1 MPSKSVLS
9 FISKYRTLLEVR
21 RRSGVVLLGINK
33 LVHGLTRMIRG
44 FQLTEGGF
52 ASMDILVVPVIPM
65 LQCIITMLVMII
77 GFMTL
82 RTSIKRVLAPM
93 KPVKDF
99 MIGFSLV
106 GIVVLFILNIILL
119 HDFELRPNGYGQR
132 SDGSYCLDRNTFL
145 DVGERL
151 VLIKPPQPPSI
162 PEKLQLTSQIQAGSL
177 CNDCSKTKLIST
189 CFDRHIV
196 YMIWRKYL

>member
-1 MPSKSVLS
+1 
-9 FISKYRTLLEVR
+9 
-21 RRSGVVLLGINK
+21 
-33 LVHGLTRMIRG
+33 
-44 FQLTEGGF
+44 
-52 ASMDILVVPVIPM
+52 MDVLVVPVIPM
-65 LQCIITMLVMII
+65 LQFIITMLVMII

-106 GIVVLFILNIILL
+106 GIVVLFILNIILID
-119 HDFELRPNGYGQR
+119 DFELCPNGYGQR
-132 SDGSYCLDRNTFL
+132 SDGSYCLDRNTVL

-162 PEKLQLTSQIQAGSL
+162 PEKLQLTSQIQARSL

-189 CFDRHIV
+189 CFDRTHSV
-196 YMIWRKYL
+196 YDMEEVFVMFLYSNPGVTLLRFLYHCRGIISIIG